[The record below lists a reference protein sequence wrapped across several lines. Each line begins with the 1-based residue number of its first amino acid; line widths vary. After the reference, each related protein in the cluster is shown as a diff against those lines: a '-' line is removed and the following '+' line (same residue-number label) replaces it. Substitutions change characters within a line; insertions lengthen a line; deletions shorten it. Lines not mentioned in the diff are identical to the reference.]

1 MPVGMAGT
9 ASPRFHTLD
18 ALRGIAAIAVMVYH
32 GGANSPLPMPGGYL
46 AADLFFVLSGF
57 VLAHGYEAKL
67 LDSMALKTFVI
78 ARLRRIYPVF
88 WLGALLGCVVLGG
101 SMTTMVMIP
110 SITEGGL
117 LFDSNWP
124 LWSLLFELIANVVWA
139 AALVRLSTR
148 ALGWLVAVLALALG
162 AATLT
167 FSVADMGAFW
177 VTILPGLVRTFYSF
191 LLGTILFRLYRR
203 RNRQPQPGMHAW
215 LLLPVLAVLMMLA
228 PASRTLF
235 DLLMLGLFIPG
246 IVWLGAHWTLP
257 APRFAAWL
265 GGLSFPLYCLHAPF
279 VAFVHASGAVMA
291 LFFAAMIA
299 LAALVDRYFDRPIQ
313 ARLKSAPQQACPT
326 AQALI

>member
-1 MPVGMAGT
+1 MADS

-18 ALRGIAAIAVMVYH
+18 ALRGIAAVAVMVYH
-32 GGANSPLPMPGGYL
+32 AGANSPLPMPGGYL

-67 LDSMALKTFVI
+67 LDSLALKTFVS

-88 WLGALLGCVVLGG
+88 WLGALLGCVLLGG

-139 AALVRLSTR
+139 VALVRLSTK
-148 ALGWLVAVLALALG
+148 ALGWLVAVLGLG
-162 AATLT
+162 LSAATLT
-167 FSVADMGAFW
+167 YTVSDMGAFW
-177 VTILPGLVRTFYSF
+177 LTVAPGLVRTFYSF

-203 RNRQPQPGMHAW
+203 SHGQPQASYRGW
-215 LLLPVLAVLMMLA
+215 LLLPLLAVLLMLA
-228 PASRTLF
+228 PGSRTLL
-235 DLLMLGLFIPG
+235 DLAMLGLVIPG

-257 APRFAAWL
+257 SPRLAAWL

-313 ARLKSAPQQACPT
+313 ARLKSVPQEACRST
-326 AQALI
+326 RALI

>member
-1 MPVGMAGT
+1 MAGI

-18 ALRGIAAIAVMVYH
+18 ALRGIAAIAVMVFH
-32 GGANSPLPMPGGYL
+32 AGDNSPLPMPGGYL

-57 VLAHGYEAKL
+57 VLAHGYEARL
-67 LDSMALKTFVI
+67 LDSMSLKAFVI

-88 WLGALLGCVVLGG
+88 WLGALLGCVLLGG
-101 SMTTMVMIP
+101 SITTMLMIP
-110 SITEGGL
+110 SLTEGGL

-124 LWSLLFELIANVVWA
+124 LWSLLFELIANLVWA

-148 ALGWLVAVLALALG
+148 ALGWLVAVLAVALG

-167 FSVADMGAFW
+167 YSVADMGAFW

-203 RNRQPQPGMHAW
+203 GQGQPRSSVLAW
-215 LLLPVLAVLMMLA
+215 LLLPLLAVLLMLA
-228 PASRTLF
+228 PASRTLL
-235 DLLMLGLFIPG
+235 DLLMLGLIIPAV
-246 IVWLGAHWTLP
+246 VWLGAHWTLP

-279 VAFVHASGAVMA
+279 VAFVHAPAAVMA

-299 LAALVDRYFDRPIQ
+299 LATMVDRLFDRPIQ
-313 ARLKSAPQQACPT
+313 ARLKAMPQETCPS